1 MSRNVIIAG
10 AVGVIIIIAAG
21 VYVFTQNTSLTRN
34 SSSTNTATED
44 SQASPQ
50 SSTND
55 QGESSN
61 AQTTGSIF
69 TLADA
74 GKSQK
79 CTFTY
84 SGSNGS
90 GDGTMYADG
99 NGRGLMKTSVE
110 TERGNSGENNTLIL
124 SDKVYTWTIS
134 NGQTFG
140 MVMDKATVQSGAG
153 SGTGSGTGA
162 GRTSTSTNVNQDFD
176 MQCQSW
182 TVDESVLAV
191 PSNVSFTN
199 TAQ

>member
-10 AVGVIIIIAAG
+10 AVGVVIIIAAG
-21 VYVFTQNTSLTRN
+21 VFVFTQN
-34 SSSTNTATED
+34 SSTTSTTTNE

-50 SSTND
+50 SATND
-55 QGESSN
+55 QGESGN
-61 AQTTGSIF
+61 TQTTGNIF
-69 TLADA
+69 TLTDA

-84 SGSNGS
+84 NGDNGS

-140 MVMDKATVQSGAG
+140 MVMNKSTMQNGGAG
-153 SGTGSGTGA
+153 SGTGAGTGA
-162 GRTSTSTNVNQDFD
+162 GRTSTSSDANQSFD
-176 MQCQSW
+176 MNCQSW
-182 TVDESVLAV
+182 TVDESILTV
-191 PSNVSFTN
+191 PSDVNFTN